1 MISNNWISGNEGG
14 VRLGA
19 ASDLHHNVI
28 YANQG
33 GAGVRINSYTMNI
46 NHNIILEN
54 ENPTTYGGGLYSSS
68 GASNINYNV
77 FAGNQAKMG
86 GGAYIAS
93 NSTFRNNT
101 VLSNRSSDQGGGL
114 YVTNSNATV
123 DFNTLLGNQSG
134 AGLGGVYIKNYPVF
148 TGNNLY
154 GNASYDLVNGNLAG
168 AGDLKAE
175 FNWWGTIE
183 LPEILSHIWDYLDDS
198 TLSLVDFDPAW
209 AYPQLGA
216 PISPPTGLQVLRSGN
231 SLELSWNENP
241 ESDTAGYKIY
251 YDTDGP
257 GFPYSGTGLLQGDAP
272 IDVGEALN
280 YTLTS
285 VPDGVYH
292 FGLTAYDS
300 DRDGQD
306 DQTEGNE
313 SWFSDDVTVTV
324 GQIPEAGFSAAPTTG
339 PRPLS
344 VNFTNQSSGN
354 IAVLQLGLRRRQRQ
368 RYMRQ
373 SQSLLLADRKL
384 HRYPHGQRTRRFG
397 QRGQAWLH
405 HREPDP
411 VTRGFQRGAHIRG
424 AATGGALYE
433 SVRRGLHSLQLGLW

>member
-1 MISNNWISGNEGG
+1 M
-14 VRLGA
+14 
-19 ASDLHHNVI
+19 
-28 YANQG
+28 
-33 GAGVRINSYTMNI
+33 
-46 NHNIILEN
+46 
-54 ENPTTYGGGLYSSS
+54 
-68 GASNINYNV
+68 
-77 FAGNQAKMG
+77 
-86 GGAYIAS
+86 
-93 NSTFRNNT
+93 
-101 VLSNRSSDQGGGL
+101 LSNRSSDQGGGL

-123 DFNTLLGNQSG
+123 VTNTLLGNQSG

-216 PISPPTGLQVLRSGN
+216 PISLPTGLQVLRSGN

-313 SWFSDDVTVTV
+313 SWFSDDVMVTV
-324 GQIPEAGFSAAPTTG
+324 GQIPEAGFSAAPT
-339 PRPLS
+339 
-344 VNFTNQSSGN
+344 
-354 IAVLQLGLRRRQRQ
+354 
-368 RYMRQ
+368 
-373 SQSLLLADRKL
+373 
-384 HRYPHGQRTRRFG
+384 
-397 QRGQAWLH
+397 
-405 HREPDP
+405 
-411 VTRGFQRGAHIRG
+411 IRG
-424 AATGGALYE
+424 AATRGATLPINPAAILRPAVGTSATAAAAIHAAIPVTLTRRSE
-433 SVRRGLHSLQLGLW
+433 ASPLPSRSADPPVRTARSSLATSP